1 MMGQCATALAALVAL
16 VLATAAALKV
26 GDQRTTKE
34 TFSAMGFVR
43 DPASGLAQVLFV
55 GVVGAELATAV
66 ALIAVPSLGA
76 IAGMIL
82 LAAFTAVLLRTARTR
97 PTVRCACFGST
108 SQRPIGSSTFVRN
121 GLLILGLVPAIAM
134 LFTGGLLHPQW
145 GLGSIFFGVG
155 AALLGLVLV
164 QLAIV
169 AEDARARSRSLAV
182 SPAGLKAVS

>member
-1 MMGQCATALAALVAL
+1 MMGQGATALAALVAL

-43 DPASGLAQVLFV
+43 DPASG
-55 GVVGAELATAV
+55 VGAELATAV
-66 ALIAVPSLGA
+66 ALVAAPSLGA

-82 LAAFTAVLLRTARTR
+82 LVAFTAVLLRTARTR

-182 SPAGLKAVS
+182 SPTGLKAVS